1 MPCCQ
6 ALLKSRW
13 ICAAMDCRVKPGND
27 KWDVV
32 YNSRALLN
40 ENDDTRR
47 VFSSRIKVRVN
58 GGSAR

>member
-1 MPCCQ
+1 
-6 ALLKSRW
+6 
-13 ICAAMDCRVKPGND
+13 MDCRVKPGND
-27 KWDVV
+27 ESDVV

-40 ENDDTRR
+40 ENDETRL